1 VSLPYRI
8 ATLLYAFDEK
18 DRVLLIE
25 RNHQPNKGCFS
36 PPGGKLQTD
45 SGESPHGC
53 AIREAKEE
61 TGIQLTFEDL
71 HLTGIISEQ
80 GYQGNTHW
88 LMFLF
93 EIKLRLTDLPPDH
106 EEGAFQWASP
116 KDLEKLPL
124 PGTDR
129 EKIWPLF
136 WEHRGGFF
144 AANCQCAKDQSDE
157 WILLQS
163 NPAQS

>member
-1 VSLPYRI
+1 VTLPHRI
-8 ATLLYAFDEK
+8 ATLLYVFDEG

-25 RNHQPNKGCFS
+25 RNHEPNKGYFS
-36 PPGGKLQTD
+36 PPGGKLHTD
-45 SGESPHGC
+45 SGESPHAC

-61 TGIQLTFEDL
+61 TGIQLTPEDL

-80 GYQGNTHW
+80 GYQNNTHW

-93 EIKLRLTDLPPDH
+93 EIKKRLTELPPEH
-106 EEGAFQWASP
+106 EEGAFRWASL
-116 KDLEKLPL
+116 KELKELPL

-144 AANCQCAKDQSDE
+144 VANCQCTKDQPDE
-157 WILLQS
+157 WTLLQS
-163 NPAQS
+163 NPTLP

>member
-1 VSLPYRI
+1 VTLPHRI
-8 ATLLYAFDEK
+8 ATLLYVFDEG

-25 RNHQPNKGCFS
+25 RNHEPNKGYFS
-36 PPGGKLQTD
+36 PPGGKLHTD
-45 SGESPHGC
+45 SGESPHAC
-53 AIREAKEE
+53 ALREAKEE
-61 TGIQLTFEDL
+61 TGIQLTPEDL

-80 GYQGNTHW
+80 GYQNNTHW

-93 EIKLRLTDLPPDH
+93 EIKKRLTELPPEH
-106 EEGAFQWASP
+106 EEGAFRWASL
-116 KDLEKLPL
+116 KELKELPL

-144 AANCQCAKDQSDE
+144 VANCQCTKDQPDE
-157 WILLQS
+157 WTLLQS
-163 NPAQS
+163 NPTLP

>member
-1 VSLPYRI
+1 MTLPHRI
-8 ATLLYAFDEK
+8 ATLLYVFDEG

-25 RNHQPNKGCFS
+25 RNHEPNKGYFS
-36 PPGGKLQTD
+36 PPGGKLHTD
-45 SGESPHGC
+45 SGESPHAC

-61 TGIQLTFEDL
+61 TKAQLTPEDL

-80 GYQGNTHW
+80 GYQNNTHW

-93 EIKLRLTDLPPDH
+93 EIKKRLTELPPEH
-106 EEGAFQWASP
+106 EEGAFRWASL
-116 KDLEKLPL
+116 KELKGLPL

-144 AANCQCAKDQSDE
+144 VANCQCTKDQPDE
-157 WILLQS
+157 WTLLQS
-163 NPAQS
+163 NPTLP

>member
-1 VSLPYRI
+1 MTLPHRI
-8 ATLLYAFDEK
+8 ATLLYVFDEG

-25 RNHQPNKGCFS
+25 RNHEPNKGYFS
-36 PPGGKLQTD
+36 PPGGKLHTD
-45 SGESPHGC
+45 SGESPHAC
-53 AIREAKEE
+53 ALREAKEE
-61 TGIQLTFEDL
+61 TGIQLTPEDL

-80 GYQGNTHW
+80 GYQNNTHW

-93 EIKLRLTDLPPDH
+93 EIKKRLTELPPEH
-106 EEGAFQWASP
+106 EEGAFRWTSL
-116 KDLEKLPL
+116 KELKELPL

-144 AANCQCAKDQSDE
+144 VANCQCTKDQPDE
-157 WILLQS
+157 WTLLQS
-163 NPAQS
+163 NPTLP

>member
-1 VSLPYRI
+1 MSFPYRI
-8 ATLLYAFDEK
+8 ATLLYAFDEE
-18 DRVLLIE
+18 DRVLLIK
-25 RNHQPNKGCFS
+25 RNHEPNKDCFS
-36 PPGGKLQTD
+36 PAGGKLQTD

-61 TGIQLTFEDL
+61 TGLQLTFEDL

-93 EIKLRLTDLPPDH
+93 EIKPRLAELPPDH
-106 EEGAFQWASP
+106 KEGSFRWATI
-116 KDLEKLPL
+116 KELEKLPL

-136 WEHRGGFF
+136 WEHRRGFF
-144 AANCQCAKDQSDE
+144 AANCRCTKDQPDE
-157 WILLQS
+157 WILFQS

>member
-1 VSLPYRI
+1 MTLPYRI
-8 ATLLYAFDEK
+8 ATLLYIFDEG
-18 DRVLLIE
+18 DRVLLME
-25 RNHQPNKGCFS
+25 RNHEPNKGYFS
-36 PPGGKLQTD
+36 PPGGKLHTD
-45 SGESPHGC
+45 SGESPHAC

-61 TGIQLTFEDL
+61 TKAQLTPEDL

-80 GYQGNTHW
+80 RYQNNTHW

-93 EIKLRLTDLPPDH
+93 EIKKRLTELPPEH
-106 EEGAFQWASP
+106 EEGAFRWASL
-116 KDLEKLPL
+116 KELKELPL

-144 AANCQCAKDQSDE
+144 VANCQCTKDQPDE
-157 WILLQS
+157 WTLLQS
-163 NPAQS
+163 NPTLP

>member
-1 VSLPYRI
+1 MSLPYRI
-8 ATLLYAFDEK
+8 STLLYIFDEK

-25 RNHQPNKGCFS
+25 RNREPNKGCFS

-45 SGESPHGC
+45 SGESPHAC

-61 TGIQLTFEDL
+61 TRMVLAYEDL
-71 HLTGIISEQ
+71 HLTGVISEQ
-80 GYQGNTHW
+80 GYQNTTHW

-93 EIKLRLTDLPPDH
+93 EIKLRLTELPPEH
-106 EEGAFQWASP
+106 EEGAFRWATP
-116 KDLEKLPL
+116 LELETLPL

-136 WEHRGGFF
+136 WHHRGGFF
-144 AANCQCAKDQSDE
+144 AANCLCTRDHPDD
-157 WILLQS
+157 WTVLQS
-163 NPAQS
+163 NPSQS

>member
-1 VSLPYRI
+1 VTLPHRI
-8 ATLLYAFDEK
+8 ATLLYVFDEG

-25 RNHQPNKGCFS
+25 RNHEPNKGYFS
-36 PPGGKLQTD
+36 PPGGKLHTD
-45 SGESPHGC
+45 SGESPHAC

-61 TGIQLTFEDL
+61 TGIQLTSEDL

-80 GYQGNTHW
+80 GYQNNTHW

-93 EIKLRLTDLPPDH
+93 EIKKCLTELPPEH
-106 EEGAFQWASP
+106 EEGAFRWASL
-116 KDLEKLPL
+116 KELQELPL

-144 AANCQCAKDQSDE
+144 VANCQCTKDQPDE
-157 WILLQS
+157 WTLLQS
-163 NPAQS
+163 NPTLP